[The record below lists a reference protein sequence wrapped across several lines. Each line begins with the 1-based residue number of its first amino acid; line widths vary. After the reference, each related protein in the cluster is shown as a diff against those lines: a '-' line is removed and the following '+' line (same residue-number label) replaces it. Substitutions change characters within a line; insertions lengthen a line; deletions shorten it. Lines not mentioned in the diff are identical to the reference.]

1 MPDKIKTARA
11 VNVRTLAETYY
22 EAGDL
27 FADLNRIDRMQEGLK
42 GHLMVQS
49 AYAKEYK
56 AEVPVRLECTV
67 EGVDLIVQGR
77 VDGLILT
84 EDACTVEEIKT
95 TRQPCETISETDY
108 PVHWAQAEIYAYI
121 VTTKNNLPAATVRL
135 VYASLTGSKA
145 SFTRLYTHA
154 RLETLFYMYASVF
167 AKRVY
172 EMDSWKNTSLPTM
185 RELPF
190 PFESY
195 RAGQREMA
203 ARAYLAIRDKKK
215 LLVEAPTGIGKTA
228 AALFPAVKA
237 LGEGLAETVFYLT
250 ARTTGRKA
258 AEDALEK
265 MREKGLYIRSVAITA
280 KKKACPMT
288 EMRCDP
294 DICPYANGYFDR
306 QKHAVSESYEH
317 QAWGDSEIQALSE
330 KHSLCPFELSLALS
344 ETADVVICDYN
355 YVFDP
360 AVRLRRFF
368 DRKGS
373 YILLIDEAHNLVPRA
388 REMYSESLGGKEIS
402 ELRRDVGR
410 EDGRKSPLYLALSN
424 LYKALPKEAENELST
439 EHPDAFLQS
448 VKAFIEDAKPF
459 LSVPSPYRGKLAD
472 VFFRAN
478 GFVRTSDDFD
488 EHTHRTLITPEG
500 KRSRIKIWCWNP
512 TDRLQKA
519 MKRMRGCVLFSATL
533 SPLSH
538 YEALLSLDRDAGD
551 VSMALP
557 SPFPKEN
564 LFCASLFIPT
574 RYRMREESAGRVA
587 KAIYDMVSAKKGN
600 YLACFPSHAYL
611 NSIAEIFMSM
621 YPDVRVSLQTR
632 DMTESERHAYL
643 NEFQENPSESMVA
656 FIAMGG
662 VFSEGIDL
670 PGDKLIGAAIVG
682 VGLPQIS
689 FEGDCLK
696 ELYEESNGR
705 GFETAYVYPGA
716 GKCLQAAGRVIRT
729 ETDRGVVLF
738 IDDRYRSQEY
748 RNLLA
753 PRYTPI
759 PMDEK
764 KLSKAL
770 KVFWKEDADS
780 L

>member
-1 MPDKIKTARA
+1 MPDKNKTARA

-49 AYAKEYK
+49 AYSADYR

-77 VDGLILT
+77 VDGLVLT

-95 TRQPCETISETDY
+95 TRMPPEFIKDNDY

-135 VYASLTGSKA
+135 QYASLTGAKA
-145 SFTRLYTHA
+145 SFTRIYSHA
-154 RLETLFYMYASVF
+154 RLEALFYMYAGVF
-167 AKRVY
+167 AKRVR
-172 EMDSWKNTSLPTM
+172 ETDEWKNASLPTM
-185 RELPF
+185 RELTF

-215 LLVEAPTGIGKTA
+215 ILIEAPTGIGKTA
-228 AALFPAVKA
+228 AALFPAIKA

-258 AEDALEK
+258 AENALEL
-265 MREKGLYIRSVAITA
+265 MRKKGLSIRSVTITA
-280 KKKACPMT
+280 KKKACPMM

-294 DICPYANGYFDR
+294 DVCPYANGYFDR
-306 QKHAVSESYEH
+306 QKFAISESYERE
-317 QAWGDSEIQALSE
+317 AWGDSEIAALSE

-368 DRKGS
+368 DRKGA

-388 REMYSESLGGKEIS
+388 REMYSADLGDKEIA
-402 ELRRDVGR
+402 ELRREVGR
-410 EDGRKSPLYLALSN
+410 EDGRKASLYLALTR
-424 LYKALPKEAENELST
+424 LYHALKKDAENELST
-439 EHPDAFLQS
+439 ELPQEFLLS
-448 VKAFIEDAKPF
+448 VKAFIEDAKSF
-459 LSVPSPYRGKLAD
+459 LSVPAPYKGKLAD
-472 VFFRAN
+472 VFFKAN
-478 GFVRTSDDFD
+478 GFVRASDDFD
-488 EHTHRTLITPEG
+488 ENTHRTLITPEG

-512 TDRLQKA
+512 TQRLTKA
-519 MKRMRGCVLFSATL
+519 MKRMRGTVLFSATL
-533 SPLSH
+533 SPLKH
-538 YEALLSLDRDAGD
+538 YESILSLDKDAGD
-551 VSMALP
+551 VAFSLP

-574 RYRMREESAGRVA
+574 RYRMREESAHRVA
-587 KAIYDMVSAKKGN
+587 KAIYNMVSAKKGN
-600 YLACFPSHAYL
+600 YLACFPSHQYL
-611 NSIAEIFMSM
+611 NSVAEIFMAM
-621 YPDVRVSLQTR
+621 YGDVKVLLQTR
-632 DMTESERHAYL
+632 DMTEGERKEYL
-643 NEFQENPSESMVA
+643 DEFCENPEKSMVA

-662 VFSEGIDL
+662 VFSEGVDL

-696 ELYEESNGR
+696 ELYEEINGR
-705 GFETAYVYPGA
+705 GFETAYVYPGI

-738 IDDRYRSQEY
+738 IDERYRTQEY
-748 RNLLA
+748 RSLLA
-753 PRYTPI
+753 PRYVPKAI
-759 PMDEK
+759 DEK
-764 KLSKAL
+764 KLVGAL
-770 KVFWKEDADS
+770 REFWAEE
-780 L
+780 

>member
-1 MPDKIKTARA
+1 MPAKNKTARA

-49 AYAKEYK
+49 AYAKDYK
-56 AEVPVRLECTV
+56 AEVPVRLECEV

-77 VDGLILT
+77 VDGLVLT

-95 TRQPCETISETDY
+95 TRQPPETISETDY

-121 VTTKNNLPAATVRL
+121 VTEKNNLPAATVRL
-135 VYASLTGSKA
+135 VYASLTGAKA

-154 RLETLFYMYASVF
+154 RLEALFTMYASVF

-172 EMDSWKNTSLPTM
+172 EMDSWKTLSLPTM

-203 ARAYLAIRDKKK
+203 ARAYLAIRDRKKM
-215 LLVEAPTGIGKTA
+215 LVEAPTGIGKTA
-228 AALFPAVKA
+228 AALFPAIKA

-258 AEDALEK
+258 AENALHQ
-265 MREKGLYIRSVAITA
+265 MRSKGLHIRSVTITA

-306 QKHAVSESYEH
+306 QRSAISESYEN
-317 QAWGDSEIQALSE
+317 QTWGDEEIRCLSE
-330 KHSLCPFELSLALS
+330 KHNLCPFELSLALS

-368 DRKGS
+368 DRKGA

-388 REMYSESLGGKEIS
+388 REMYSESLGDKEIS
-402 ELRRDVGR
+402 ELRREVGR
-410 EDGRKSPLYLALSN
+410 EDGRKSPLYLTLTH
-424 LYKALPKEAENELST
+424 LYQSLPKDAENELST
-439 EHPDAFLQS
+439 ELPVAFLEK
-448 VKAFIEDAKPF
+448 VKSFIEDAKPF

-472 VFFRAN
+472 VFFKAN
-478 GFVRTSDDFD
+478 GFVRASDDFD
-488 EHTHRTLITPEG
+488 ENTHRTLIVPEG

-512 TDRLQKA
+512 TERLSKG
-519 MKRMRGCVLFSATL
+519 MKRMRGCILFSATL
-533 SPLSH
+533 SPIYH
-538 YEALLSLDRDAGD
+538 YESLLSLDRDAGD
-551 VSMALP
+551 ISFCLP

-574 RYRMREESAGRVA
+574 RYRLREESAGRVA

-611 NSIAEIFMSM
+611 NSVAEIFMSM
-621 YPDVRVSLQTR
+621 YPDVRVALQLR
-632 DMTESERHAYL
+632 DMTEDERKEYL
-643 NEFQENPSESMVA
+643 DGFEECPSESMVA

-670 PGDKLIGAAIVG
+670 PGEKLIGAAIVG

-696 ELYEESNGR
+696 ELYEEAYGK

-729 ETDRGVVLF
+729 ETDKGAVLF
-738 IDDRYRSQEY
+738 IDDRYRTQEY

-753 PRYTPI
+753 PRYTPL

-764 KLSKAL
+764 KLTKAL
-770 KVFWKEDADS
+770 KAFWEEI
-780 L
+780 

>member
-1 MPDKIKTARA
+1 MKTARA

-27 FADLNRIDRMQEGLK
+27 CADLSHIDRMQDGLK

-49 AYAKEYK
+49 AYAEEYK
-56 AEVPVRLECTV
+56 AEVPVRMECTV

-77 VDGLILT
+77 VDGLVLT
-84 EDACTVEEIKT
+84 EETCMVEEIKT
-95 TRQPCETISETDY
+95 TRVPPETICENDY

-121 VTTKNNLPAATVRL
+121 VTCKNNLPAATVRL
-135 VYASLTGSKA
+135 VYASLTGAKA
-145 SFTRLYTHA
+145 SFTRIYSYA
-154 RLETLFYMYASVF
+154 RLSALFYEYASVF
-167 AKRVY
+167 AGRVRA
-172 EMDSWKNTSLPTM
+172 ENLWKDLSLPTM
-185 RELPF
+185 REFPF
-190 PFESY
+190 PFENY

-203 ARAYLAIRDKKK
+203 ARAYLAIRDKTK

-258 AEDALEK
+258 AENALAQ
-265 MREKGLYIRSVAITA
+265 MRLRGLSVRSVAITA
-280 KKKACPMT
+280 KKKACPMP

-306 QKHAVSESYEH
+306 QKHAIRESYEQ
-317 QAWGDSEIQALSE
+317 QAWGEGEINALSQ

-368 DRKGS
+368 DRKGA

-388 REMYSESLGGKEIS
+388 REMYSEDLGDKEIS
-402 ELRRDVGR
+402 ELRREVGR
-410 EDGRKSPLYLALSN
+410 EDGRKSPLYLALTR
-424 LYKALPKEAENELST
+424 LYHSLPKDAENELST
-439 EHPDAFLQS
+439 ELPDAFLQN

-459 LSVPSPYRGKLAD
+459 LSAPSHYRGKLHD
-472 VFFRAN
+472 VFFKAVS
-478 GFVRTSDDFD
+478 FVRASDDFD
-488 EHTHRTLITPEG
+488 ENTHRTLLTPEG

-512 TDRLQKA
+512 TERLSKA
-519 MKRMRGCVLFSATL
+519 MKRMRGTILFSATL
-533 SPLSH
+533 SPIQH
-538 YEALLSLDRDAGD
+538 YETLLSLNREAGD
-551 VSMALP
+551 VSMRLP

-564 LFCASLFIPT
+564 LFCASLYIPT

-611 NSIAEIFMSM
+611 NSVAEIFMSM

-632 DMTESERHAYL
+632 DMTESERKEYL
-643 NEFQENPSESMVA
+643 DEFKENPAESMVA

-662 VFSEGIDL
+662 VFSEGVDL

-696 ELYEESNGR
+696 ELYEETNGR

-738 IDDRYRSQEY
+738 IDERYRTQEY
-748 RNLLA
+748 RNLLQ
-753 PRYTPI
+753 PRYMPAYQ
-759 PMDEK
+759 DEK

-770 KVFWKEDADS
+770 KAFWSGEN
-780 L
+780 

>member
-1 MPDKIKTARA
+1 MSPHNKTARA
-11 VNVRTLAETYY
+11 VNVRTLAEVYY

-49 AYAKEYK
+49 AYSKDYK

-95 TRQPCETISETDY
+95 TRMPPETISDNDY

-135 VYASLTGSKA
+135 VYASLTGARA
-145 SFTRLYTHA
+145 SFTRIYTHEK
-154 RLETLFYMYASVF
+154 LKTLFETYASVY
-167 AKRVY
+167 AGRVFM
-172 EMDSWKNTSLPTM
+172 MDSWKHASLPTM
-185 RELPF
+185 RDLPF

-203 ARAYLAIRDKKK
+203 TRAYLAIRDKKK
-215 LLVEAPTGIGKTA
+215 LLIEAPTGIGKTA
-228 AALFPAVKA
+228 AALFPAIKA

-250 ARTTGRKA
+250 ARSTGRKA
-258 AEDALEK
+258 AENALEL
-265 MREKGLYIRSVAITA
+265 MRQKGLSVRSVSITA
-280 KKKACPMT
+280 KKKACPMM

-294 DICPYANGYFDR
+294 EICPYANGYFDR
-306 QKHAVSESYEH
+306 QREAILRSYERE
-317 QAWGDSEIQALSE
+317 AWSDEEIRALSE
-330 KHSLCPFELSLALS
+330 EHCLCPFELSLALS

-360 AVRLRRFF
+360 AVRLRCFF

-388 REMYSESLGGKEIS
+388 RDMYSADLGDKEIS
-402 ELRRDVGR
+402 ELRREVGR
-410 EDGRKSPLYLALSN
+410 EDGRKSPLYLALTH
-424 LYKALPKEAENELST
+424 LYHALSKDAENELST
-439 EHPDAFLQS
+439 ELPGEFLNS
-448 VKAFIEDAKPF
+448 VKAFIEEAKPF
-459 LSVPSPYRGKLAD
+459 LSYPSPYRGKLAD
-472 VFFRAN
+472 VFFKAN
-478 GFVRTSDDFD
+478 GFVRASDDFD
-488 EHTHRTLITPEG
+488 EETHRTLIMPEG

-512 TDRLQKA
+512 TARLSKA
-519 MKRMRGCVLFSATL
+519 MKRMRGTVLFSATL
-533 SPLSH
+533 SPIQH
-538 YEALLSLDRDAGD
+538 YASILSLDRDAGD
-551 VSMALP
+551 MSLVLP

-587 KAIYDMVSAKKGN
+587 RAIYDMVSVKTGN

-611 NSIAEIFMSM
+611 NSVAEVFMSM

-632 DMTESERHAYL
+632 DMSQADREIYLSEF
-643 NEFQENPSESMVA
+643 EENPKNSMVA

-662 VFSEGIDL
+662 VFSEGVDL

-696 ELYEESNGR
+696 ELYEEANGR

-738 IDDRYRSQEY
+738 IDERYRSNEY
-748 RNLLA
+748 KSLLA
-753 PRYTPI
+753 PRYTPSA
-759 PMDEK
+759 MDER
-764 KLSKAL
+764 KLIRAL
-770 KVFWKEDADS
+770 TDFWAEA
-780 L
+780 

>member
-1 MPDKIKTARA
+1 MAERQKTARA
-11 VNVRTLAETYY
+11 VNVRTLAEVYY

-49 AYAKEYK
+49 AYAKEYR
-56 AEVPVRLECTV
+56 AEVPVRLECEV
-67 EGVDLIVQGR
+67 EGVDLLVQGR
-77 VDGLILT
+77 VDGLILDD
-84 EDACTVEEIKT
+84 DACTIEEIKT
-95 TRQPCETISETDY
+95 TRMPPESIGENDY

-121 VTTKNNLPAATVRL
+121 VTTKNSLPAATVRL
-135 VYASLTGSKA
+135 VYASLTGA
-145 SFTRLYTHA
+145 RAAFTRVYSHA
-154 RLETLFYMYASVF
+154 RLETLFYLYAGVY
-167 AKRVY
+167 AKRVF
-172 EMDSWKNTSLPTM
+172 EMDARKNKSLPTM
-185 RELPF
+185 RDLPF
-190 PFESY
+190 PFETY

-203 ARAYLAIRDKKK
+203 ARAYLAIRDRKK

-258 AEDALEK
+258 AENALK
-265 MREKGLYIRSVAITA
+265 QMRAKGLSVRSVTITA
-280 KKKACPMT
+280 KKKACPMA

-306 QKHAVSESYEH
+306 QKHAVSDSYEFD
-317 QAWGDSEIQALSE
+317 AWGENEIQALSKE
-330 KHSLCPFELSLALS
+330 YYLCPFELSLALS

-368 DRKGS
+368 DRKGA

-388 REMYSESLGGKEIS
+388 RDMYSESLGDKEIS
-402 ELRRDVGR
+402 ELRREVGR
-410 EDGRKSPLYLALSN
+410 EDGRKSNLYLALTN
-424 LYKALPKEAENELST
+424 LYRALPKDVENELSS
-439 EHPDAFLQS
+439 ELPSAFISS
-448 VKAFIEDAKPF
+448 VKAFLEDAKPF
-459 LSVPSPYRGKLAD
+459 LSVPSLYRGKLSEL
-472 VFFRAN
+472 FFKAN
-478 GFVRTSDDFD
+478 SFVRAADDFD
-488 EHTHRTLITPEG
+488 EKTHRTLITPEG
-500 KRSRIKIWCWNP
+500 KRSNIKIWCWNP
-512 TDRLQKA
+512 TERISKA
-519 MKRMRGCVLFSATL
+519 MKRMRGTVLFSATL
-533 SPLSH
+533 SPLRH
-538 YEALLSLDRDAGD
+538 YESLLSLDRNAGD
-551 VSMALP
+551 LSLALP

-611 NSIAEIFMSM
+611 SSVAEIFMSM

-632 DMTESERHAYL
+632 DMTENERDVYLSEFR
-643 NEFQENPSESMVA
+643 ENPTESMVA

-689 FEGDCLK
+689 FECDCLK
-696 ELYEESNGR
+696 ELYEEENGH

-738 IDDRYRSQEY
+738 IDDRYKTQEY
-748 RNLLA
+748 RNLLL
-753 PRYTPI
+753 PRYAPVYQ
-759 PMDEK
+759 DEK
-764 KLSKAL
+764 RLSKAL
-770 KVFWKEDADS
+770 REFWGGENGS
-780 L
+780 